1 MTKGNYPYPE
11 DEFDAAPGSDTP
23 IGVHRAPRSWW
34 SRWWPFVVVIV
45 VVPVLTVGAVLW
57 TSSWDGLGTNDDQAG
72 VELTDDPASTEGDDA
87 ATDPAAEDTGDG
99 TQEGGEDATA
109 EDPPVTEEPP
119 AVDYAQSID
128 VLNAAR
134 RNGLAADV
142 ACQLEEAGFT
152 TVTAGNGD
160 ATAADVTTVFYAS
173 PELATTAQ
181 AVADA
186 LGIATVQESAADAGS
201 GIAVLLRTDFVG

>member
-1 MTKGNYPYPE
+1 M
-11 DEFDAAPGSDTP
+11 
-23 IGVHRAPRSWW
+23 
-34 SRWWPFVVVIV
+34 
-45 VVPVLTVGAVLW
+45 
-57 TSSWDGLGTNDDQAG
+57 
-72 VELTDDPASTEGDDA
+72 
-87 ATDPAAEDTGDG
+87 
-99 TQEGGEDATA
+99 
-109 EDPPVTEEPP
+109 
-119 AVDYAQSID
+119 
-128 VLNAAR
+128 NAAR

-142 ACQLEEAGFT
+142 AGQLEEAGFT